1 MDMQTAIAEQLFDR
15 MPDTVFFIK
24 DADGRYTAVNN
35 TLVTRCGVAQ
45 KADLIGRTPSEVL
58 GRELGRGYE
67 QQDRQVQESGQPI
80 IDLLELHVYA
90 TREVGWCLTSK
101 LPLFDV
107 DGAVSGL
114 AGISRDLKPLDVT
127 SADFACISAAIRFAE
142 EHLARAPSITEMAHV
157 AGMSPYQLDRRM
169 KQVFGLTTGQWI
181 LQTRI
186 GRARNLLADSG
197 RSIAQ
202 IALEVGYADQSAFT
216 RRFRRATGL
225 SPTEYRKM
233 EKP

>member
-1 MDMQTAIAEQLFDR
+1 MDPQAGIAEQLFDQ

-24 DADGRYTAVNN
+24 DAAGRYTVVNR
-35 TLVTRCGVAQ
+35 TLVDRCGAAS

-58 GRELGRGYE
+58 GPELGRSYE
-67 QQDRQVQESGQPI
+67 RQDRQVQDSGTAI
-80 IDLLELHVYA
+80 LDLLELHVYA

-101 LPLFDV
+101 LPLID
-107 DGAVSGL
+107 DTGTVSGT

-127 SADFACISAAIRFAE
+127 SMDFASISAATRYAE
-142 EHLARAPSITEMAHV
+142 DRLSEPITIGELARV

-169 KQVFGLTTGQWI
+169 KQVFGLTTGQW
-181 LQTRI
+181 LLKTRI
-186 GRARNLLADSG
+186 GRARRLLLDSD

-202 IALEVGYADQSAFT
+202 IALDVGYSDQSAFT

-225 SPTEYRKM
+225 SPSRYRSI
-233 EKP
+233 ERT